1 MLSGVVE
8 TLNVA
13 KSRLK
18 LLPEPL
24 LLSLTTVRQHSS
36 SLDDE

>member
-1 MLSGVVE
+1 MFSGVVE

-18 LLPEPL
+18 LLPELL
-24 LLSLTTVRQHSS
+24 LLSLTAVSQHSS
-36 SLDDE
+36 SPDDE